1 MPGVNVKR
9 VFAVALAACVLAA
22 PAYAQN
28 QDKGD
33 KDDEPLVQIEKTKKR
48 DREDVD
54 KQYSRAMQRTSSKGT
69 EAVKTDP
76 WSNMRG
82 PDDPKAKK

>member
-1 MPGVNVKR
+1 MPGVTVKR
-9 VFAVALAACVLAA
+9 VFAAALAVFVLTA
-22 PAYAQN
+22 PAYAQEKK
-28 QDKGD
+28 D
-33 KDDEPLVQIEKTKKR
+33 DDEPLVQIEKSKKR